1 MVRSLNELFL
11 VVAVPLCLAATLD
24 GQVAP
29 PLTQR
34 DFVLGG
40 LEENCS
46 AIGTALPL
54 IKFRDHRSIKNIWEE
69 QTLCRGMFGQA
80 KASFLVSNPR
90 EQRICTIG
98 EAFRVLKSRI
108 FRARGCAFWRNGG
121 RNGS

>member
-1 MVRSLNELFL
+1 MQQNR
-11 VVAVPLCLAATLD
+11 
-24 GQVAP
+24 
-29 PLTQR
+29 
-34 DFVLGG
+34 
-40 LEENCS
+40 S

-54 IKFRDHRSIKNIWEE
+54 IKLRDNGPIKNIWEE

-108 FRARGCAFWRNGG
+108 FQVRPRPESEWVTMDTPHLRSRRTNSSLQYSADFKPSSKCSDERELGLL
-121 RNGS
+121 